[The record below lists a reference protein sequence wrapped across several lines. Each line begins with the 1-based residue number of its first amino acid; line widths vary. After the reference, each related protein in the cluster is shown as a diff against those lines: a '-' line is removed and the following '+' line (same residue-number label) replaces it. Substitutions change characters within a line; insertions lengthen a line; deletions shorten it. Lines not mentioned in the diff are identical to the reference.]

1 MTRTLIAILALAAAL
16 FAGGASARD
25 EATVRKAAE
34 AFIGEDMKIDGVAR
48 AGFLGLW
55 EVRVATPEGTRLL
68 YTNDEAT
75 HFFIGSVF
83 EGNTQSDLTEQRM
96 RRLNSVRFA
105 DLPLNQAFKIVRGKG
120 TRQFAYFSDPRCPYC
135 KKFDQE
141 IVKMDDVTV
150 HVFLLPIISP
160 ESGPLSR
167 AVWCSPDRAK
177 AWQDL
182 MLNNVKPT
190 ANGNC
195 SNPIERNLE
204 LGRKL
209 RVNGTPTLIFVDGQ
223 RMSGWRPAPQ
233 LSKLLDEAQA
243 NKQ

>member
-1 MTRTLIAILALAAAL
+1 MVRLLITLLVFAAAL
-16 FAGGASARD
+16 FAGPAGARD

-34 AFIGEDMKIDGVAR
+34 AFLGEDMKIEGLTR

-55 EVRVATPEGTRLL
+55 EVRIATPEGTRLL
-68 YTNDEAT
+68 YTNDDAT
-75 HFFIGSVF
+75 HFFIGTVF
-83 EGNTQSDLTEQRM
+83 DGKTQTDLTEQRL
-96 RRLNSVRFA
+96 RKLNSVRFA

-120 TRQFAYFSDPRCPYC
+120 TRQLAYFSDPRCPYC

-150 HVFLLPIISP
+150 HVFLFPIIAPDSP
-160 ESGPLSR
+160 QLSR

-177 AWQDL
+177 AWLDL
-182 MLNNVKPT
+182 MLNNVVPT
-190 ANGNC
+190 ASGNC
-195 SNPIERNLE
+195 PNPIDQNLV
-204 LGRKL
+204 LGKKL
-209 RVNGTPTLIFVDGQ
+209 RVNGTPTLILADGQ